1 MAFQY
6 AVDSRSQ
13 TVQTRLVVP
22 PSDEPPSAVEPAVD
36 AAVELESLP
45 PQAASAVVPA
55 TMAAAFR
62 NERRE
67 IFLMIFA
74 S

>member
-1 MAFQY
+1 M
-6 AVDSRSQ
+6 
-13 TVQTRLVVP
+13 VQTRLVAPLSELPEAALEV
-22 PSDEPPSAVEPAVD
+22 AVE

-45 PQAASAVVPA
+45 PQAARAAAPA
-55 TMAAAFR
+55 TTALAFR